1 MDLMPLVPCGDK
13 EGEGRE
19 EARLKVE
26 EVRRLVASSNKGC
39 ICRKEVR
46 TSNIAN
52 STRQRQRVRHDVTKA
67 IPIWIIP
74 HPATEIVRNVRAPI
88 YCSAMFP
95 GTWLEKRYIQKL
107 ARKFCIEN
115 DSQQNIRREKY
126 HCDDAVPRADVH
138 SLHYGRQ

>member
-1 MDLMPLVPCGDK
+1 MPLVPCGDK

-26 EVRRLVASSNKGC
+26 EVRRLVASNNKSC
-39 ICRKEVR
+39 ICRKEIR

-74 HPATEIVRNVRAPI
+74 HPTTEIVRNVRAPI
-88 YCSAMFP
+88 YFRAMFP
-95 GTWLEKRYIQKL
+95 GTWLEKYYIQKL
-107 ARKFCIEN
+107 GEN
-115 DSQQNIRREKY
+115 LVLKMTHNKT
-126 HCDDAVPRADVH
+126 
-138 SLHYGRQ
+138 